1 MPPRPGA
8 SRPRPDVM
16 KLRVPHTYVLLIGL
30 IALAA
35 ISTWIIPAG
44 SYDRIVEQG
53 REVVAPLS
61 YHRVEARP
69 AGIGS
74 FFLAFPRGL
83 LEIAGIVFYIFI
95 IGGAFGV
102 LNATGAIQAGVR
114 SLVRRLGGRKALIVP
129 LLTVIFAFGGGTIGI
144 AEETLVF
151 LPALLLLARSLGYDS
166 LTAGGIALV
175 GANAGFAAAFMNP
188 FTVGVAQGIVGLPLF
203 SGMGFRLGLW
213 AVMTAVTVIFLARY
227 ASRVAAK
234 PERSPMYEF
243 DRTREEPLAD
253 TGGTQPSNR
262 RHALVL
268 GALLAALSLLVAG
281 TLRWQWGILE
291 LSGLFFGLA
300 LAAGP
305 LGGLSLDD
313 TVKAF
318 VRGAADITY
327 AALIVGLARGT
338 LVVLR
343 DANVLDTITHAMV
356 GTIRGWSAWLSA
368 VGIYVVQ
375 NLLNF
380 FVPSGSG
387 QAAVS
392 MPVLAPL
399 GDLVGV
405 TRQTNVLAF
414 QLGNGLTNV
423 FVPTQGYFMAA
434 LGILRIP
441 WTTWVRW
448 LGPLLL
454 VWLAIGCGAVVLASV
469 IRLGPF

>member
-1 MPPRPGA
+1 
-8 SRPRPDVM
+8 M
-16 KLRVPHTYVLLIGL
+16 KIRVPHTYVLLIGL
-30 IALAA
+30 IAMAA
-35 ISTWIIPAG
+35 ASTWIIPAG
-44 SYDRIVEQG
+44 RYDRVIEQG
-53 REVVAPLS
+53 REVVDPLS
-61 YHRVEARP
+61 YHAVEARP
-69 AGIGS
+69 AGLGA

-83 LEIAGIVFYIFI
+83 VEIAQIVFYIFI

-102 LNATGAIQAGVR
+102 LNRTGMIQAGVR
-114 SLVRRLGGRKALIVP
+114 ALVRRLGGRKALIVP
-129 LLTVIFAFGGGTIGI
+129 LLTVVFAVGGGTIGI

-175 GANAGFAAAFMNP
+175 GANAGFASAFMNP

-213 AVMTAVTVIFLARY
+213 AVMTSVTVLFLARY
-227 ASRVAAK
+227 ARRVAAE
-234 PERSPMYEF
+234 PRLSRMYEF
-243 DRTREEPLAD
+243 DKTREPLAGAD
-253 TGGTQPSNR
+253 QDGPFAGKYPLVL
-262 RHALVL
+262 ALTL
-268 GALLAALSLLVAG
+268 GALILLVVGAI
-281 TLRWQWGILE
+281 RWHWGILE

-300 LAAGP
+300 LASGP
-305 LGGLSLDD
+305 LGGLSLDE

-318 VRGAADITY
+318 VQGASDITY

-343 DANVLDTITHAMV
+343 DANVIDTITHALAQ
-356 GTIRGWSAWLSA
+356 TLRGWSSTMSA
-368 VGIYVVQ
+368 IGIYVAQ
-375 NLLNF
+375 NLLHF
-380 FVPSGSG
+380 IVPSGSG

-405 TRQTNVLAF
+405 TRQTNVLAY

-423 FVPTQGYFMAA
+423 FIPTQGYFMAA

-448 LGPLLL
+448 LLPLLAIWL
-454 VWLAIGCGAVVLASV
+454 VIGCGAVVLASL

>member
-1 MPPRPGA
+1 
-8 SRPRPDVM
+8 M
-16 KLRVPHTYVLLIGL
+16 KLRVPHTYVLLVGL

-35 ISTWIIPAG
+35 AATWIVPAG
-44 SYDRIVEQG
+44 SYDRIVENG
-53 REVVAPLS
+53 REIVAPLS

-69 AGIGS
+69 AGLGA
-74 FFLAFPRGL
+74 FLLAFPRGL
-83 LEIAGIVFYIFI
+83 REIAEIVFYIFI

-102 LNATGAIQAGVR
+102 LNRAGVVQAGIR
-114 SLVRRLGGRKALIVP
+114 ALVVRLGRNKALIVP
-129 LLTVIFAFGGGTIGI
+129 LLTVVFAVGGGTIGI

-175 GANAGFAAAFMNP
+175 GANAGFAGAFMNP

-213 AVMTAVTVIFLARY
+213 AVMTAVTVAFMTRY
-227 ASRVAAK
+227 ARRVAAA
-234 PERSPMYEF
+234 PGTSLTF
-243 DRTREEPLAD
+243 DLDRTREPLAD
-253 TGGTQPSNR
+253 TDKPEPFSR
-262 RHALVL
+262 KHRLVLALVL
-268 GALLAALSLLVAG
+268 ASLVVLVVGAI
-281 TLRWQWGILE
+281 RWHWGILE

-300 LAAGP
+300 IAAGP
-305 LGGLSLDD
+305 LGGLTLDD
-313 TVKAF
+313 TARAF
-318 VRGAADITY
+318 VQGAADIAY

-343 DANVLDTITHAMV
+343 DAHVIDTITHAMAAAL
-356 GTIRGWSAWLSA
+356 RGLPSTLSA
-368 VGIYVVQ
+368 VGIYIVQ
-375 NLLNF
+375 NLLHF
-380 FVPSGSG
+380 VVPSGSG

-399 GDLVGV
+399 GDLVGI
-405 TRQTNVLAF
+405 TRQTNVLAY

-423 FVPTQGYFMAA
+423 FIPTQGYFMAA

-448 LGPLLL
+448 LLPLLAIWL
-454 VWLAIGCGAVVLASV
+454 VIGCAAVVLASL

>member
-1 MPPRPGA
+1 
-8 SRPRPDVM
+8 M

-30 IALAA
+30 IVLAA
-35 ISTWIIPAG
+35 AATWIVPAG
-44 SYDRIVEQG
+44 SYDRVVENG
-53 REVVAPLS
+53 REIVAPLS

-69 AGIGS
+69 AGPGEI
-74 FFLAFPRGL
+74 FLAFPRGL

-102 LNATGAIQAGVR
+102 LDGTGAIRAGVR
-114 SLVRRLGGRKALIVP
+114 ALVRRLGARKGLIVP
-129 LLTVIFAFGGGTIGI
+129 LLTFVFAVGGGTIGI

-151 LPALLLLARSLGYDS
+151 LPALLLLARSLGYDP
-166 LTAGGIALV
+166 LVAGGIALV

-213 AVMTAVTVIFLARY
+213 AVMTAVTVVFITRY
-227 ASRVAAK
+227 ARRVAAK
-234 PERSPMYEF
+234 PETSSMYGL
-243 DRTREEPLAD
+243 DWACEPLAD
-253 TGGTQPSNR
+253 AAVTGPSGR
-262 RHALVL
+262 RHLLVL
-268 GALLAALSLLVAG
+268 GVLLAALALLVVGA
-281 TLRWQWGILE
+281 LRWQWGILE

-305 LGGLSLDD
+305 LGGLSFDD
-313 TVKAF
+313 TVRAF
-318 VRGAADITY
+318 IRGAADITY

-343 DANVLDTITHAMV
+343 DANVLDTVTHALV
-356 GTIRGWSAWLSA
+356 ATIQGWSTWLSA

-392 MPVLAPL
+392 MPILAPL

-405 TRQTNVLAF
+405 TRQTNVLAY
-414 QLGNGLTNV
+414 QLGNGLTNIV
-423 FVPTQGYFMAA
+423 VPTQGYFMAA
-434 LGILRIP
+434 LGILGIP
-441 WTTWVRW
+441 WTKWVRW
-448 LGPLLL
+448 LLPLLA
-454 VWLAIGCGAVVLASV
+454 VWLVIGCAAVVLASL

>member
-1 MPPRPGA
+1 MA
-8 SRPRPDVM
+8 V
-16 KLRVPHTYVLLIGL
+16 KLRVPHTYVLLVGL

-35 ISTWIIPAG
+35 LSTWFIPAG
-44 SYDRIVEQG
+44 SYDRVVDQG
-53 REVVAPLS
+53 REVVDPLS
-61 YHRVEARP
+61 YHSVVARP
-69 AGIGS
+69 AGLGA

-83 LEIAGIVFYIFI
+83 AEIAGIVFYIFI

-102 LNATGAIQAGVR
+102 LDRTGVIQSGVS

-129 LLTVIFAFGGGTIGI
+129 TLTVVFAVGGGTIGI

-166 LTAGGIALV
+166 LLAGGIALV

-203 SGMGFRLGLW
+203 SGLGFRLGLW
-213 AVMTAVTVIFLARY
+213 AVMTAVTVAFLTRY
-227 ASRVAAK
+227 ARRVAAK
-234 PERSPMYEF
+234 PETSLMYAF
-243 DRTREEPLAD
+243 DRTREPLGEAEAA
-253 TGGTQPSNR
+253 GSHNR
-262 RHALVL
+262 RYPLVL
-268 GALLAALSLLVAG
+268 AALLAALVLLVVGA
-281 TLRWQWGILE
+281 LRWRWGILE

-300 LAAGP
+300 LVSGP
-305 LGGLSLDD
+305 VGGLSLDE
-313 TVKAF
+313 TVKGF

-343 DANVLDTITHAMV
+343 DANVLDTITHALV
-356 GTIRGWSAWLSA
+356 ATVRGWSAWLSA
-368 VGIYVVQ
+368 LGIYAVQ

-392 MPVLAPL
+392 MPILAPL

-405 TRQTNVLAF
+405 TRQTNVLAY

-448 LGPLLL
+448 LLPLLAAWL
-454 VWLAIGCGAVVLASV
+454 VIGGAAVVLASLL
-469 IRLGPF
+469 RLGPF

>member
-1 MPPRPGA
+1 
-8 SRPRPDVM
+8 M

-35 ISTWIIPAG
+35 ASTWIIPAG
-44 SYDRIVEQG
+44 SYDRVVERG
-53 REVVAPLS
+53 REVVDPLS
-61 YHRVEARP
+61 FHRVEASP
-69 AGIGS
+69 AGLGALV
-74 FFLAFPRGL
+74 LAFPRGL
-83 LEIAGIVFYIFI
+83 LEIAEIVFYIFI

-102 LNATGAIQAGVR
+102 LNRTGVIQAGV
-114 SLVRRLGGRKALIVP
+114 SALVRRLGGRKALIVP
-129 LLTVIFAFGGGTIGI
+129 LLTVVFAVGGGTIGI

-166 LTAGGIALV
+166 LLAGGIALV

-203 SGMGFRLGLW
+203 SGMGFRIVLW
-213 AVMTAVTVIFLARY
+213 AVMTSVTVVFLTRY
-227 ASRVAAK
+227 ARRVAVR
-234 PERSPMYEF
+234 PETSRMYEL
-243 DRTREEPLAD
+243 DKAREPLAEAD
-253 TGGTQPSNR
+253 KTGPFSGK
-262 RHALVL
+262 HLLVLGLVLAALVL
-268 GALLAALSLLVAG
+268 LVVGAI
-281 TLRWQWGILE
+281 RWGWGILE

-313 TVKAF
+313 TVKSFIA
-318 VRGAADITY
+318 GAADITY

-343 DANVLDTITHAMV
+343 DAQVLDTITHAMAQV
-356 GTIRGWSAWLSA
+356 LRGWSSTLSA
-368 VGIYVVQ
+368 LGIYLAQ
-375 NLLNF
+375 NLLHF
-380 FVPSGSG
+380 IVPSGSG

-405 TRQTNVLAF
+405 TRQTNVLAY

-423 FVPTQGYFMAA
+423 FIPTQGYFMAA

-441 WTTWVRW
+441 WTIWVRW
-448 LGPLLL
+448 LLPLLGI
-454 VWLAIGCGAVVLASV
+454 WLAIGAAAVVVASL

>member
-1 MPPRPGA
+1 
-8 SRPRPDVM
+8 M

-35 ISTWIIPAG
+35 ALTWIIPAG
-44 SYDRIVEQG
+44 SYDRVVKDG
-53 REVVAPLS
+53 RELVDPLS
-61 YHRVEARP
+61 YHSVAARP
-69 AGIGS
+69 AGPGA
-74 FFLAFPRGL
+74 FVLAFPRGL
-83 LEIAGIVFYIFI
+83 LEIAPIVFYIFI

-102 LNATGAIQAGVR
+102 LNRTGMIQAGVQA
-114 SLVRRLGGRKALIVP
+114 LVRRLGGRKALIVP
-129 LLTVIFAFGGGTIGI
+129 LLTIVFAVGGGTIGI

-213 AVMTAVTVIFLARY
+213 ALMTAVTVVFLARY
-227 ASRVAAK
+227 ARRVAAE
-234 PERSPMYEF
+234 PGISRMYEF
-243 DRTREEPLAD
+243 DKTREPLSGAD
-253 TGGTQPSNR
+253 DAGPFTAKHS
-262 RHALVL
+262 LVL
-268 GALLAALSLLVAG
+268 GLVVAALVILVVGAI
-281 TLRWQWGILE
+281 RWHWGILE
-291 LSGLFFGLA
+291 LAGLFFGLA
-300 LAAGP
+300 IASGP
-305 LGGLSLDD
+305 LGGLPADE
-313 TVKAF
+313 TAKAF
-318 VRGAADITY
+318 IQGASDITY

-343 DANVLDTITHAMV
+343 DANVIDTITHALAA
-356 GTIRGWSAWLSA
+356 TLRGLPSTLSA
-368 VGIYVVQ
+368 VGIYLAQ
-375 NLLNF
+375 NLLHF
-380 FVPSGSG
+380 VVPSGSG

-405 TRQTNVLAF
+405 TRQTNVLAY

-423 FVPTQGYFMAA
+423 FIPTQGYFMAA

-441 WTTWVRW
+441 WTKWVRW
-448 LGPLLL
+448 LLPLLVIWL
-454 VWLAIGCGAVVLASV
+454 VIGCGAVILANA
-469 IRLGPF
+469 IHLGPF